1 MRRSVRCKNKV
12 ETEHNFL
19 ASVSDLTSAL
29 LFVFIIAL
37 AGAII
42 QAQKAAND
50 AVKANASAIQYA
62 DQARKTRDEL
72 SVVNSRLQGN
82 NIARGALIG
91 TIQEQM
97 TTELKVHVNI
107 DSTKGVLRVPEA
119 AISFE
124 TGSAKL
130 NDENLQRLE
139 KMGNILAK
147 TLPCFRPVEKGA
159 TRDKHCIALN
169 PNGNILDA
177 VFIEG
182 HTDNQSFYGDT
193 LENRNRMLSTSRSNA
208 VYQALVLGNPLLS
221 KMKNSKDESL
231 FSISGYGADRP
242 LPGHY
247 HETPTSDAANRR
259 IEFRFIF
266 EEPKISTDEAKLIS
280 TDTFDDLNKDE

>member
-1 MRRSVRCKNKV
+1 MRRSVRCKNRA

-42 QAQKAAND
+42 QAQKATND
-50 AVKANASAIQYA
+50 AIHANASAIEYA

-97 TTELKVHVNI
+97 TTDLKVHVNI
-107 DSTKGVLRVPEA
+107 DTTKGVLRVPEA

-130 NDENLQRLE
+130 NDENLLRLE
-139 KMGNILAK
+139 KMGKILAE
-147 TLPCFRPVEKGA
+147 TLPCFRPVEKGTA
-159 TRDKHCIALN
+159 RDKHCIALN

-177 VFIEG
+177 IFIEG

-221 KMKNSKDESL
+221 SMKNSKDESL

-266 EEPKISTDEAKLIS
+266 EEPKISTDEARLLGKDNL
-280 TDTFDDLNKDE
+280 DTLKKDE